1 MSVNLRGSSSR
12 RGSSLFELLIALAV
26 TGMLAG
32 LTGHILLTAAFRLR
46 DRSERM
52 AVEHGLR
59 VAASALRAALES
71 LGQDSTSGSDLL
83 SNGTAGLTARATRAA
98 GVVCAVSPGLLLAR
112 AGLPWWSALRDPVA
126 GRDSILAGGLDS
138 TGWRVF
144 PLAAAP
150 RPGGCPDGATAI
162 ELPITADSASL
173 ASLGP
178 GSPLRVIEDVEIR
191 LYSSPPDQWLG
202 MRLLATGQFIQP
214 FAGPLSANGFSLSY
228 ETRSGLAALLPA
240 EVAAVSFRF
249 EALSE
254 RAGGVGLIRGA
265 APRADSLKGFVA
277 LVNAR

>member
-1 MSVNLRGSSSR
+1 MSLNR
-12 RGSSLFELLIALAV
+12 RGSSLFELLIALTV
-26 TGMLAG
+26 TGMLGTLAAG
-32 LTGHILLTAAFRLR
+32 ILARAAFRLR

-52 AVEHGLR
+52 AAEHGLR
-59 VAASALRAALES
+59 VAASAVRAALES

-83 SNGTAGLTARATRAA
+83 SNGAAGFIARATRAA
-98 GVVCAVSPGLLLAR
+98 GVACAVSPGRFLAR
-112 AGLPWWSALRDPVA
+112 AGSLWWSALRDPVA

-150 RPGGCPDGATAI
+150 RPGLCPDGAAAL
-162 ELPITADSASL
+162 ELPIISDSASI

-178 GSPLRVIEDVEIR
+178 GSPLRVVENVELR

-214 FAGPLSANGFSLSY
+214 FAGPLAATGFSLSY

-240 EVAAVSFRF
+240 AVAAVSFRV
-249 EALSE
+249 EALTE
-254 RAGGVGLIRGA
+254 RAGGVGVIRGA
-265 APRADSLKGFVA
+265 APRPDSVSGFVA
-277 LVNAR
+277 LVNSR